1 MKTSGRY
8 TVGMAKKGRDSKY
21 KQRVMD
27 VGELLEFAAKLTPAQ
42 LARLGLN
49 VRADGSHSE
58 HGRKM

>member
-1 MKTSGRY
+1 
-8 TVGMAKKGRDSKY
+8 MAKKGRDSKY